1 MSATQKKKKQEKN
14 KATFNTYPWVKEQFA
29 MDN

>member
-1 MSATQKKKKQEKN
+1 MSATQKKQEKN